1 MLISP
6 AVTARSLVKT
16 SKDAGTRELDVFA
29 MARAAG
35 LDTAVKQFPQDVA
48 AAAQSALEDR
58 AELPALDNFAAEP
71 WPPMR
76 IRKGL

>member
-1 MLISP
+1 MK
-6 AVTARSLVKT
+6 TA
-16 SKDAGTRELDVFA
+16 KDADKPELDVFA

-48 AAAQSALEDR
+48 AAAQYALEDR
-58 AELPALDNFAAEP
+58 AELAALDNFAAEP

>member
-1 MLISP
+1 MK
-6 AVTARSLVKT
+6 TA
-16 SKDAGTRELDVFA
+16 KDADKPELDVFA

-48 AAAQSALEDR
+48 AAARSAAADR
-58 AELPALDNFAAEP
+58 DELPALDNFAAEP

-76 IRKGL
+76 IRRGR

>member
-1 MLISP
+1 M
-6 AVTARSLVKT
+6 KT
-16 SKDAGTRELDVFA
+16 SDDVGKPELDVFA

-48 AAAQSALEDR
+48 AAAQSAAADR
-58 AELPALDNFAAEP
+58 AELPALDSFTAEP

-76 IRKGL
+76 IRKGR

>member
-6 AVTARSLVKT
+6 AVTVRGLVKA
-16 SKDAGTRELDVFA
+16 SKDAGAPALDVFA

-48 AAAQSALEDR
+48 AAAQSALADR

-76 IRKGL
+76 IRRRR